1 MGSGRAGAQAEL
13 SARGPAVYWTNYV
26 PPPYSPIGT
35 KPLDGG
41 SARLVL
47 LPRWLEGYPAWGL
60 TIAGGLFE

>member
-1 MGSGRAGAQAEL
+1 
-13 SARGPAVYWTNYV
+13 
-26 PPPYSPIGT
+26 
-35 KPLDGG
+35 LDGG